1 MLKRVRLD
9 RKDIKIVFPEADK
22 EVIKILNFL
31 GCGSAFNPILGNTC
45 AYFEDGQNLF
55 LIDCGET
62 VFLELFKKDMIEK
75 YKDLYI
81 LITHMHADHV
91 GSLGSLISYSY
102 FVLGKQVTVIHPHE
116 NIQRLLDLMGIDRKA
131 YLFKKCESITIA
143 GIKVN
148 AVSVKH
154 ADDMEC
160 YGYII
165 ADSAE
170 TFYYS
175 GDSYEIPETV
185 LDRFLKGEIDKIF
198 QDTAKTVSSHRSH
211 LPLSELAKII
221 PENMRGKVFCMH
233 LGCDFSEDIKRMGFK
248 SVKEKS

>member
-1 MLKRVRLD
+1 MK
-9 RKDIKIVFPEADK
+9 
-22 EVIKILNFL
+22 
-31 GCGSAFNPILGNTC
+31 
-45 AYFEDGQNLF
+45 LF
-55 LIDCGET
+55 Q
-62 VFLELFKKDMIEK
+62 KDMIEK
-75 YKDLYI
+75 YKDIYI

-116 NIQRLLDLMGIDRKA
+116 NIQSLLDLMGIDRKA
-131 YLFKKCESITIA
+131 YVFKKCKSITIS
-143 GIKVN
+143 GIKVS
-148 AVSVKH
+148 AISVKH

-165 ADSAE
+165 TDTVE

-185 LDRFLKGEIDKIF
+185 LDSFLKGEVDKIF
-198 QDTAKTVSSHRSH
+198 QDTTKTVSSHRSH
-211 LPLSELAKII
+211 LPLSELAEII

-233 LGCDFSEDIKRMGFK
+233 FGVDFSEDIKRMGFNNVM
-248 SVKEKS
+248 SCLEL